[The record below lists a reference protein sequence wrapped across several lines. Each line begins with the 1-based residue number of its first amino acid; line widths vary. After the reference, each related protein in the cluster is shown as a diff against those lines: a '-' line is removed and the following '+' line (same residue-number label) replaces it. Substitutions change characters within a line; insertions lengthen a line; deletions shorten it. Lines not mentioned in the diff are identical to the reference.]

1 MPEAPDLVV
10 ICEFLDE
17 HVVGETVSSARVL
30 KPSVVRSLSGDLE
43 SDVVGRTFDEI
54 ERLGKWL
61 VLKLSGGLFVLINPM
76 LTGALQYCGRQERVY
91 KRTCV
96 VLELSTGW
104 DLRYVDDRQM
114 GMVYYVAEDQLH
126 AVPRIN
132 EQGPDVLDE
141 FSFESFQERLRKSPG
156 EIKGIL
162 TRGRVIAG
170 IGNAYADEIL
180 FAAQVYPFRKRK
192 TLSEEDQ
199 RRIYEKSREVVEEA
213 VLVLR
218 ERMGGQIH
226 KKVRDFLK
234 VHNKG
239 GEPCPRCGSAIS
251 QLTANRR
258 ITSYCRTCQPGM
270 LIGR

>member
-10 ICEFLDE
+10 IRELLAE
-17 HVVGETVSSARVL
+17 RVVGEVVESARVL
-30 KPSVVRSLSGDLE
+30 RPSVVRSLAGSLE
-43 SDVVGRTFDEI
+43 SDIVGRRFGEV
-54 ERLGKWL
+54 ERRGKWL
-61 VLKLSGGLFVLINPM
+61 LLHLSGGRVLAINPM
-76 LTGALQYCGRQERVY
+76 LTGGLQHCQRGERVF

-96 VLELSTGW
+96 VFELADGS

-114 GMVYYVAEDQLH
+114 GMVYYVTDDGLDD
-126 AVPRIN
+126 VPRLS
-132 EQGPDVLDE
+132 EQGPDVLDS
-141 FSFESFQERLRKSPG
+141 FSFESFQERLRRSPG

-162 TRGRVIAG
+162 TRGRVVAG

-192 TLSEEDQ
+192 ALTVDEQ

-213 VLVLR
+213 IPVLR
-218 ERMGGQIH
+218 KRMGDRMH

-234 VHNKG
+234 VHNRG
-239 GEPCPRCGSAIS
+239 GEPCPRCGAVIS

-258 ITSYCRTCQPGM
+258 ITSYCRTCQPGL
-270 LIGR
+270 LITR

>member
-10 ICEFLDE
+10 IKEFLAE
-17 HVVGETVSSARVL
+17 HIVAEEVVSARVL
-30 KPSVVRSLSGDLE
+30 KPSVVRSLAGDFQDDIQDRTV
-43 SDVVGRTFDEI
+43 DVVDR
-54 ERLGKWL
+54 RGKWL
-61 VLKLSGGLFVLINPM
+61 IFRLSGARLILINPM
-76 LTGALQYCGRQERVY
+76 LTGALQYCGRRERVFN
-91 KRTCV
+91 RTCV
-96 VLELSTGW
+96 ILELVNGW
-104 DLRYVDDRQM
+104 DLRYVDDKQM
-114 GMVYYVAEDQLH
+114 GMVYYVAEDQLEE
-126 AVPRIN
+126 VPRIG

-162 TRGRVIAG
+162 TRGKVISG

-180 FAAQVYPFRKRK
+180 FEAQVYPFRKRK
-192 TLSEEDQ
+192 ALSVEEQ
-199 RRIYEKSREVVEEA
+199 GLIYEKAREVVEEA

-218 ERMGGQIH
+218 ERMGDRMH

-234 VHNKG
+234 VHNRG
-239 GEPCPRCGSAIS
+239 GQPCPRCGGTIS

-258 ITSYCRTCQPGM
+258 ITSYCRKCQPGM